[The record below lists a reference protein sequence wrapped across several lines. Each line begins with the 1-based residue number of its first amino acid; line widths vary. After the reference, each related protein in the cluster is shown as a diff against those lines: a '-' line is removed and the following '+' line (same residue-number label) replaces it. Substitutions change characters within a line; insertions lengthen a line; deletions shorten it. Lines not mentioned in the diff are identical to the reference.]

1 MMKLK
6 IALFSALLVFA
17 TSAQAGEANY
27 IFNGSIDSLYGYSDV
42 SERFEK
48 KDNNNHWLNNFYLNL
63 GVENQFNSDY
73 KLGLYVDLMAGID
86 KEMANYNNGDWG
98 QEVYSVL
105 DSPYGRIMLGET
117 YNVAAQFHNGAPDV
131 GALGINNSDIV
142 DFISNPN
149 WVRNKHDTSFET
161 LNSTAMNTDGVAPK
175 VSYITPEIYNTM
187 LGITYVP
194 DSYDRRGLINKY
206 AKYASDDA
214 YIAALYN
221 ELDLGFVDVATSV
234 GYGVYHQDD
243 QEFTASISLSRG
255 GWTLGSGYRRS
266 YVDGGDYGIT
276 QNSNDPRL
284 PDLFD
289 NYREGQAW
297 DVGVSYEV
305 GPYQVSLSYF
315 NSSADNSDNQDEII
329 MLSNK
334 YQVDKNIDVYL
345 TAAHVDFE
353 GSNNSLEDNN
363 QGYVFVT
370 GVSIN
375 F

>member
-1 MMKLK
+1 MKLK
-6 IALFSALLVFA
+6 LALFSALLIFSN
-17 TSAQAGEANY
+17 TAQAGETTY
-27 IFNGSIDSLYGYSDV
+27 IFDGSIDSLYGYSDV
-42 SERFEK
+42 SESFEK

-63 GVENQFNSDY
+63 GVEHQFNSDY

-86 KEMANYNNGDWG
+86 KEIDNYNNGDWG
-98 QEVYSVL
+98 QEVYSII
-105 DSPYGRIMLGET
+105 DSPYGRVMLGET
-117 YNVAAQFHNGAPDV
+117 YNVAAQFHQGAPDV

-142 DFISNPN
+142 NFISNPN
-149 WVRNKHDTSFET
+149 WVRDNHETSFET

-206 AKYASDDA
+206 AKYATDDA

-221 ELDLGFVDVATSV
+221 EIDLGFVDIASSV

-243 QEFTASISLSRG
+243 KEFTAGIQLSRG
-255 GWTLGSGYRRS
+255 GWTLGSSYRRS

-276 QNSNDPRL
+276 KASDNPRL
-284 PDLFD
+284 PELFD

-315 NSSADNSDNQDEII
+315 NSSSDNSDNQDEII

-334 YQVDKNIDVYL
+334 YQVDKHVDVYL

-353 GSNNSLEDNN
+353 GSNHSLEDNN
-363 QGYVFVT
+363 QGYAFVT

>member
-234 GYGVYHQDD
+234 GYGVA
-243 QEFTASISLSRG
+243 ERGKAALASMLCSCAP
-255 GWTLGSGYRRS
+255 
-266 YVDGGDYGIT
+266 GI
-276 QNSNDPRL
+276 
-284 PDLFD
+284 
-289 NYREGQAW
+289 G
-297 DVGVSYEV
+297 
-305 GPYQVSLSYF
+305 
-315 NSSADNSDNQDEII
+315 I
-329 MLSNK
+329 M
-334 YQVDKNIDVYL
+334 NIDNGYG
-345 TAAHVDFE
+345 AACAAARVV
-353 GSNNSLEDNN
+353 N
-363 QGYVFVT
+363 V
-370 GVSIN
+370 I
-375 F
+375 